1 LEYIAKLFPSCQST
15 WERLEDDLDVDESF
29 NNDSNSGDEKAKKE
43 KGGDEEGKKDKV
55 LEAVDSGCS
64 GLLFLR
70 FRVDVTPTHF
80 IQKLIGMKLKY
91 VVVVKEIAPNDQNFQ
106 STCLACP
113 QKIEKR

>member
-1 LEYIAKLFPSCQST
+1 LVERSTGHLTLYQGQAQQFLLEYIAKLFPNRQST

-29 NNDSNSGDEKAKKE
+29 IGQSNSGDEKAKKE
-43 KGGDEEGKKDKV
+43 KGGDEEGRKDKV

-80 IQKLIGMKLKY
+80 IQKLIGK
-91 VVVVKEIAPNDQNFQ
+91 N
-106 STCLACP
+106 
-113 QKIEKR
+113 